1 MGSLYLAL
9 PRASN
14 IPIVVATTTAVKTVL
29 QVATPS
35 TTDIRV
41 FAWGVSFDGVT
52 ANADP
57 GICTLMDTD
66 VAASVTTVT
75 AIEWES
81 DDQVASLCVGGA
93 SATGYNA
100 SAEGSIGATTRDL
113 DPQLVHPQT
122 GYSIWFLP
130 GRHSRVKA
138 SRFLRIRTT
147 FAVSINC
154 LPWIIWEEPA

>member
-1 MGSLYLAL
+1 MGSLYLAI

-14 IPIVVATTTAVKTVL
+14 IPVVVATGTAVKTVL

-41 FAWGVSFDGVT
+41 FAWGVSFAGIVAT
-52 ANADP
+52 EAA

-75 AIEWES
+75 PIEWES

-100 SAEGSIGATTRDL
+100 SGEGTIGATSLFNPITHQGD
-113 DPQLVHPQT
+113 DPQIGSEMLVRITKPAVAQGKKT
-122 GYSIWFLP
+122 W
-130 GRHSRVKA
+130 RRVVRKA
-138 SRFLRIRTT
+138 EVVR
-147 FAVSINC
+147 A
-154 LPWIIWEEPA
+154 

>member
-1 MGSLYLAL
+1 MGSLYLAV

-14 IPIVVATTTAVKTVL
+14 IPVVVATGTAVKTVL

-41 FAWGVSFDGVT
+41 FAWGVSFAGIVAT
-52 ANADP
+52 EAA

-66 VAASVTTVT
+66 VAATVTTVT
-75 AIEWES
+75 PIEWES

-100 SAEGSIGATTRDL
+100 SAEGTIGATTRDL
-113 DPQLVHPQT
+113 DTQLVHPQT
-122 GYSIWFLP
+122 AYSIWFTP
-130 GRHSRVKA
+130 GRHPRVKA
-138 SRFLRIRTT
+138 SRFLRVRTT
-147 FAVSINC
+147 FAVTVNC
-154 LPWIIWEEPA
+154 LPFIIWEEPA